1 MFQFDEADLAAART
15 IVAGLVFL
23 VTYTLI
29 ATERLDKTLAA
40 LAGGVT
46 MIVLGIIDQEHAFA
60 AIDFN
65 VIFLLAGMM
74 ILAGILR
81 HTGFFQWVAI
91 RAVKLS
97 GGEPYALLLILSL
110 ITAILSA
117 FLDNVTTVVL
127 IGPVTLYIAT
137 TLRVSPLP
145 FLISEIIASNIGGTA
160 TLIGD
165 PPNILI
171 GSASG
176 LDFTAFL
183 VNMAPA
189 AILSFAV
196 FAVTLR
202 FLFRGELTIHED
214 VRDEVLA
221 LDEREVIADPH
232 LLRVSVTIITLTII
246 GFLIHGPLGYEPA
259 TIALLGAVALMI
271 LARIHPEEAFRE
283 VEWQTLFFFI
293 GLFMAVEGI
302 VEVGIIE
309 GLAQTLLDVTGG
321 DQGITTL
328 GLLWLSAI
336 ASAIIDNIPYTAT
349 VIPLVADLG
358 AQGLQIE
365 PLWWALALGACLGGN
380 ATIIGASANVVMAN
394 MAAKAGH
401 PISFGMFARYGI
413 LVTFETLLVSTVYV
427 WFRYLA

>member
-1 MFQFDEADLAAART
+1 MPQLDEATLTAART
-15 IVAGLVFL
+15 IVAGVVFL
-23 VTYTLI
+23 ITYTLI
-29 ATERLDKTLAA
+29 ATEKLDKTLAA
-40 LAGGVT
+40 LAGGIV
-46 MIVLGIIDQEHAFA
+46 MVVLGIIDQEHAFA

-81 HTGFFQWVAI
+81 QTGFFQWIAI

-97 GGEPYALLLILSL
+97 SGEPYRLLLILSV
-110 ITAILSA
+110 ITAFLSA

-137 TLRVSPLP
+137 ALRVSPLP
-145 FLISEIIASNIGGTA
+145 FLISEILASNIGGTA

-183 VNMAPA
+183 LNMGPVALVA
-189 AILSFAV
+189 FVLFA
-196 FAVTLR
+196 FNLR
-202 FLFRGELTIHED
+202 FLFRGELKVHED

-221 LDEREVIADPH
+221 LDEREVISNPQ
-232 LLRVSVTIITLTII
+232 LLRVSVTVITLTIV
-246 GFLIHGPLGYEPA
+246 GFLLHGALGYEPA
-259 TIALLGAVALMI
+259 TIALLGAVVLMI
-271 LARIHPEEAFRE
+271 VARIHPEEAFRE

-293 GLFMAVEGI
+293 GLFMLVEGV

-309 GLAQTLLDVTGG
+309 GLAQVLFEATGG
-321 DQGITTL
+321 DQGITTI

-349 VIPLVADLG
+349 MIPLVADLG
-358 AQGLQIE
+358 AQGLEIE

-401 PISFGMFARYGI
+401 PISFGLFARYGV
-413 LVTFETLLVSTVYV
+413 LVTFETVFVAMIYV
-427 WFRYLA
+427 WLRYLA